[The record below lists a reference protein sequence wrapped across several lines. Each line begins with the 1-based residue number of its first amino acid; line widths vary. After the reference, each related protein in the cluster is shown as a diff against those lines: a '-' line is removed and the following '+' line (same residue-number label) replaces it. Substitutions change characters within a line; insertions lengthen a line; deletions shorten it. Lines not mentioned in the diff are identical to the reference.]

1 MSYRP
6 IGGRRQRSAAWQWA
20 LIGFIPGLF
29 CGVSVMIGVM
39 LEGTLPTYF
48 LPTSEP
54 QVVTTVVHI
63 VMTATEDA
71 SLPTPTPLSQFIVV
85 TATSDSAF
93 GERHRI
99 GRGPSDPSASRYQR
113 SRVSTGAAKA
123 GSHRCPAAARGAD
136 DSAYQ

>member
-29 CGVSVMIGVM
+29 CGVSVMIAVM
-39 LEGTLPTYF
+39 LEGTLPAYF

-54 QVVTTVVHI
+54 EVVTTVVHV

-71 SLPTPTPLSQFIVV
+71 NLPTPTPLAQFIVV
-85 TATSDSAF
+85 TATSDPASA
-93 GERHRI
+93 
-99 GRGPSDPSASRYQR
+99 GPVAQQP
-113 SRVSTGAAKA
+113 
-123 GSHRCPAAARGAD
+123 PAAAAPQAKSFPCRCRRRRYLPM
-136 DSAYQ
+136 SRR